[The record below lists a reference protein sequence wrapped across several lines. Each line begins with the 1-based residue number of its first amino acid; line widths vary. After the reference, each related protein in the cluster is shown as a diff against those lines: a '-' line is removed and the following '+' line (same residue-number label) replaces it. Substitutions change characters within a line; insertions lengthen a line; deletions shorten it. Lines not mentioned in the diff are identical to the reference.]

1 MRRAWL
7 TGAAACAVSVA
18 VAALGACGGADRPSR
33 PRPRVARDATGA
45 PVRLPAEVRRVVPT
59 LPGLTETVI
68 ALGARSLLVGVG
80 AADAGLPGFDL
91 EGLPRVPVFPE
102 ISAEALASLDPD
114 LVLVDAT
121 LSPVDVG
128 PLRRRFEGVFVAD
141 SRTLDGLRTTFERL
155 GEALSREA
163 EASRLVAD
171 LDRARRE
178 ARAEGSPGVL
188 LLAQSEPPHALGPG
202 ALLDDVLR
210 AVGARNALAD
220 LGAPSK
226 EVSWER
232 VIEAAPAWIV
242 LTGPEAAMSPALLAR
257 LSVVPAVA
265 SGRIALAPDDL
276 QRAGP
281 RLARAMERLAKVL
294 SGTLPPAALSR
305 QEPLAEPG
313 R

>member
-1 MRRAWL
+1 MA
-7 TGAAACAVSVA
+7 GAAA
-18 VAALGACGGADRPSR
+18 VAALAACGGADRPSR
-33 PRPRVARDATGA
+33 PRPRAVRDATGA
-45 PVRLPAEVRRVVPT
+45 EVRLPAEVRRVVPT
-59 LPGLTETVI
+59 LPGLTETVL

-80 AADAGLPGFDL
+80 AADAGLPGL
-91 EGLPRVPVFPE
+91 EALPRVPVFPE

-114 LVLVDAT
+114 LILVDAT

-155 GEALSREA
+155 GAALSREA

-171 LDRARRE
+171 LDLARSE
-178 ARAEGSPGVL
+178 ARAEGSPVVL
-188 LLAQSEPPHALGPG
+188 LLAQSEPPHVLGPG

-210 AVGARNALAD
+210 AVGARNAMAD

-257 LSVVPAVA
+257 LATVPAVA

-281 RLARAMERLAKVL
+281 RLARAMARLAKVL
-294 SGTLPPAALSR
+294 SGTLPPAALAR
-305 QEPLAEPG
+305 EEPLSEPG